1 MDKRPLSDA
10 STTEGDYRQGI
21 AEGLTPNIEVPVS
34 SRKTLILIGAIAVG
48 IFAGIALLNYVR
60 GIEDDIAAEKQSV
73 DVYVAAQDIPEGT
86 PAAEAQRMFVVAQIP
101 LELRPSTFLPID
113 GEEQITGLVAGGI
126 IPKNQIILSSG
137 QWVNPEVVQRSFV
150 DQIPS
155 GQVAITLQIGQINA
169 VGGYLQ
175 PGDEVNL
182 MARHDN
188 LGCGG
193 GDDEEAAEETL
204 GEGEGAEPTDTAGL
218 PLQELDEE
226 VYCTYDSPARYIFQ
240 RLEILAIGARQTL
253 APGQTSTGAITPQ
266 GGAITFAVP
275 NEAAQLL
282 ASMSADELYLTLL
295 PEDYEAEPLRA
306 LTLDVM
312 EGPTP
317 AEIPSC
323 LTPYGPD
330 GFIAGD
336 LVDGADV
343 VADDDDAAPT
353 EHYSCET
360 LWVEDEE

>member
-1 MDKRPLSDA
+1 M
-10 STTEGDYRQGI
+10 
-21 AEGLTPNIEVPVS
+21 S
-34 SRKTLILIGAIAVG
+34 SRRTIILIAAIGVG

-86 PAAEAQRMFVVAQIP
+86 PAAEAQQMFVIAQVP
-101 LELRPSTFLPID
+101 LELRPNTFLPID
-113 GEEQITGLVAGGI
+113 GEEQLTGLVSGGI
-126 IPKNQIILSSG
+126 IPKNQIILASG

-155 GQVAITLQIGQINA
+155 GQVAVTMQIGQVNA

-182 MARHDN
+182 MVRHN
-188 LGCGG
+188 ALGCGA
-193 GDDEEAAEETL
+193 DDQQDTGEPAADED
-204 GEGEGAEPTDTAGL
+204 AQAPDTDTEGQ
-218 PLQELDEE
+218 PLQVLDEE
-226 VYCTYDSPARYIFQ
+226 IYCTFNNPARYVFQ

-253 APGQTSTGAITPQ
+253 APGEASTGAITPQ

-275 NEAAQLL
+275 SEAAQLL
-282 ASMSADELYLTLL
+282 ASLKPDDVYLTLL
-295 PEDYEAEPLRA
+295 PEDYQAEPLRA
-306 LTLDVM
+306 LTFDLI

-330 GFIAGD
+330 GFIEGD

-343 VADDDDAAPT
+343 VADDEEAAPT

-360 LWVEDEE
+360 LWVETEE

>member
-1 MDKRPLSDA
+1 M
-10 STTEGDYRQGI
+10 
-21 AEGLTPNIEVPVS
+21 S

-73 DVYVAAQDIPEGT
+73 DVYVAVQDIPEGT
-86 PAAEAQRMFVVAQIP
+86 PAAEAQRMFAVAQIP
-101 LELRPSTFLPID
+101 LELRPNTFLPID

-126 IPKNQIILSSG
+126 IPKNQIILGSG

-155 GQVAITLQIGQINA
+155 GQVAITLQVGQVNA

-182 MARHDN
+182 MVRHNN
-188 LGCGG
+188 LGCGN
-193 GDDEEAAEETL
+193 GDDATDDEAT
-204 GEGEGAEPTDTAGL
+204 EGSEDVDTPETDTEGQ
-218 PLQELDEE
+218 PLQVLDEE
-226 VYCTYDSPARYIFQ
+226 IYCTYNNPARYVFQ

-253 APGQTSTGAITPQ
+253 APGQTSTAAITPQ

-275 NEAAQLL
+275 SETAQIL
-282 ASMSADELYLTLL
+282 ASLKAEDIYLTLL
-295 PEDYEAEPLRA
+295 PEDYAAEPLRA
-306 LTLDVM
+306 LTFDVL

-343 VADDDDAAPT
+343 VADDDEAAPT

-360 LWVEDEE
+360 LWVEQDEE